1 MFHRNLYDFLYSSFQ
16 NETLGQCGS
25 CWSFS
30 ATGALEGQMMKHFN
44 KLPSLSEQNLV
55 DCSRPEGNQGCNGG
69 LMDAAF
75 QYVKVSIKCLLRHAF
90 FSICNLNYFC
100 DLF

>member
-1 MFHRNLYDFLYSSFQ
+1 
-16 NETLGQCGS
+16 
-25 CWSFS
+25 
-30 ATGALEGQMMKHFN
+30 MMKHFN

-75 QYVKVSIKCLLRHAF
+75 QYVKVRINISSLSWFIFYLKSELFLLSIF
-90 FSICNLNYFC
+90 QG
-100 DLF
+100 

>member
-1 MFHRNLYDFLYSSFQ
+1 
-16 NETLGQCGS
+16 
-25 CWSFS
+25 
-30 ATGALEGQMMKHFN
+30 MMKHFN

-75 QYVKVSIKCLLRHAF
+75 QYVKVGIKYVFVMLSF
-90 FSICNLNYFC
+90 
-100 DLF
+100 LFEI